1 MKKMLFALTLAA
13 SAALSSAQAWALE
26 LSTTDVEKFLKAAPA
41 VTDWADYQGGIDAG
55 ALLGAQQ
62 VQEGDTGSTNN
73 TMVSSAI
80 TMLNDNAMYQE
91 FATMLSAYGFT
102 PEQLIS
108 VGSEISSAYIVN
120 MKGNLSAENQQRVD
134 QVMGGL
140 QSLSGGKSSDSNSL
154 LGTLGKANEASKEEI
169 SDNNLSIVSE
179 YMPQLQQLFSAYV
192 Q

>member
-1 MKKMLFALTLAA
+1 MKKIFIALTLAA

-26 LSTTDVEKFLKAAPA
+26 LTTADVEKFLKAAPT

-62 VQEGDTGSTNN
+62 EQEGDASTTNN
-73 TMVSSAI
+73 AMMNSAI
-80 TMLNDNAMYQE
+80 TMLKDNGMYQE

-108 VGSEISSAYIVN
+108 VGSEISSAYLAN
-120 MKGNLSAENQQRVD
+120 MKGSLSAENQQRVD

-140 QSLSGGKSSDSNSL
+140 QSLSGSKSSDSNSL
-154 LGTLGKANEASKEEI
+154 LGALGKANEASKEEI
-169 SDNNLSIVSE
+169 SDNNLAIVSE